1 MPSMAE
7 KIEQILKQKL
17 QAKTVEVE
25 DQSSLHK
32 GHAGAMKGGG
42 HYRVRV
48 ISPLFEGKS
57 LVEQHQLVYQA
68 LQQEMKSDIHALAL
82 QTSPK

>member
-1 MPSMAE
+1 MPATTE
-7 KIEQILKQKL
+7 KIDQILRSKL
-17 QAKTVEVE
+17 QAKIVQVE
-25 DQSSLHK
+25 DESYLHK

-48 ISPLFEGKS
+48 VSPLFEGKS

-68 LQQEMKSDIHALAL
+68 LKEEMKGEIHALAL